1 MKEFAESLWLR
12 AQDALRV
19 ARHDLPVSP
28 DATASRAYYAAFYA
42 VSASFARKGRTFRKH
57 AAVEAAVHRDL
68 VKSGAW
74 PRELGAGYSRLVEAR
89 STGDYGQNT
98 HVSPDEAAE
107 AIEIAADIMRAV
119 SKSTPDTFPCPEGP

>member
-28 DATASRAYYAAFYA
+28 DAAASRAYYAAFYA
-42 VSASFARKGRTFRKH
+42 VSAMFALKGTTFRKH

-68 VKSGAW
+68 VKSGVW

-89 STGDYGQNT
+89 STGDYGPNT

-107 AIEIAADIMRAV
+107 AIELATDIIGAV
-119 SKSTPDTFPCPEGP
+119 AESDPDTFPGPEGS